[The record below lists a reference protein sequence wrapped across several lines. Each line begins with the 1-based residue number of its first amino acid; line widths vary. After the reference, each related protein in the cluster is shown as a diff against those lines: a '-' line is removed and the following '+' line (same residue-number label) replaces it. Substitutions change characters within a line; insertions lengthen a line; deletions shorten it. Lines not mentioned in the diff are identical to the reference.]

1 MQTTTEAPQ
10 TAAAEP
16 AARPEP
22 LPDTAATAPPR
33 RVAIIANPK
42 SGRNTRDGAVVEA
55 ALAAFGPGAEL
66 RRITAPD
73 DIAATVEAACRDGAE
88 VIVAA
93 GGDGTAVAVAD
104 AMLGRPQAMAVLPL
118 GTFNYFARG
127 LGFDED
133 PVEAARQIAAGEPHA
148 ISVGLVNGQV
158 FLNNASLG
166 IYPLVLRAREAV
178 YSRWGRWRL
187 VAHWSVIRTFLRFRK
202 PMKVTLRFNGHAE
215 TRRTALVFVARSAY
229 QLDRYGLKGA
239 EAISADHF
247 AVLVARAETRR
258 ALWRLAFRLIMGR
271 SEAGRDYEFFSARDL
286 TIDVHR
292 RSAPLLAFDG
302 EKRRMTG
309 PFRLTMSEVPLRIIL
324 PPHRAEVASG

>member
-1 MQTTTEAPQ
+1 MQTPTHATQ
-10 TAAAEP
+10 TPAAETD
-16 AARPEP
+16 ARPV
-22 LPDTAATAPPR
+22 AVATAPPR

-42 SGRNTRDGAVVEA
+42 SGRNSRDRASVEA
-55 ALAAFGPGAEL
+55 ALEMFGPGAEL
-66 RRITAPD
+66 RRIGSPA
-73 DIAATVEAACRDGAE
+73 DITATVEAACRDGAE

-93 GGDGTAVAVAD
+93 GGDGTAVAVAG

-133 PVEAARQIAAGEPHA
+133 PLEAAHQIAAGEAHA

-166 IYPLVLRAREAV
+166 IYPSILRAREAV
-178 YSRWGRWRL
+178 YSRWGRWRAA
-187 VAHWSVIRTFLRFRK
+187 AHWSVIRTFLRFRK
-202 PMKVTLRFNGHAE
+202 PMKVTLHFNGHAE

-229 QLDRYGLKGA
+229 QLDRFGLKGA

-258 ALWRLAFRLIMGR
+258 ALWALAFRLMMGR
-271 SEAGRDYEFFSARDL
+271 SQAGRDYDFFSASDL
-286 TIDVHR
+286 TIEVHR
-292 RSAPLLAFDG
+292 RSTPLLAFDG
-302 EKRRMTG
+302 EKRRMPG
-309 PFRLTMSEVPLRIIL
+309 PFRFTMSEVPLRIIL
-324 PPHRAEVASG
+324 PPHRADVASG

>member
-1 MQTTTEAPQ
+1 MQTLTQVTPAP
-10 TAAAEP
+10 TP
-16 AARPEP
+16 APG
-22 LPDTAATAPPR
+22 AATRPAVDLSPR
-33 RVAIIANPK
+33 PRKVTIVANPK
-42 SGRNTRDGAVVEA
+42 SGRNSRDRAAVEA
-55 ALAAFGPGAEL
+55 ALKVFGPEAEL
-66 RRITAPD
+66 RRIEDPE
-73 DIAATVEAACRDGAE
+73 DIGKTVEAACRDGAE

-93 GGDGTAVAVAD
+93 GGDGTAVAVAG

-148 ISVGLVNGQV
+148 ISVGVVNGQV

-166 IYPLVLRAREAV
+166 IYPSILRAREAV

-187 VAHWSVIRTFLRFRK
+187 AAHWSVIRTFLRFRK
-202 PMKVTLRFNGHAE
+202 PMKVTLTMDGHSE

-229 QLDRYGLKGA
+229 QLDRFGLKGA

-247 AVLVARAETRR
+247 AVLVARADSRR

-271 SEAGRDYEFFSARDL
+271 SEAGRDYDFFSASDL
-286 TIDVHR
+286 TIEVHR
-292 RSAPLLAFDG
+292 RSAPLLAYDG
-302 EKRRMTG
+302 EKRRETG
-309 PFRLTMSEVPLRIIL
+309 PFRFRMSEVPLRIIL
-324 PPHRAEVASG
+324 PPHRADEASG